1 MKHPTAEIND
11 GGPAFPVQDA
21 SSYRAH
27 GMSLRDYF
35 AIHVKIEESDIT
47 MSGAE
52 TLIGRRHPVPEYG
65 KAADPVAVAQ
75 FYSDVEAALRYMRA
89 DSMLKARAA

>member
-1 MKHPTAEIND
+1 MNQIDD
-11 GGPAFPVQDA
+11 GGPVFPVQDF
-21 SSYRAH
+21 SMHQAH

-35 AIHVKIEESDIT
+35 ATHAKIEEGNIT

-52 TLIGRRHPVPEYG
+52 ALIGRRHPTPENG
-65 KAADPVAVAQ
+65 KGADPVAVAK

-89 DSMLKARAA
+89 DSMLKARLA